1 MKLFRHFSLFLATA
15 SVAALTLLP
24 SCDKDGDEGKETRG
38 KEPTKEKSSALSKSK
53 SKSKSKGDK
62 AHPADDNPAETS
74 QAIEAFTG
82 AHTRLVWA
90 KAAGA
95 HEGDTFAQSEKL
107 LLMGIDSRDGKG
119 ERAILSKTA
128 NYSRP
133 LLSVTGESILYTD
146 KNTVRKGGKKH
157 YNPVIYRTDWKGS
170 PPVRLAEGYAVDC
183 WKDPVSGTEYVYAVS
198 NLKATKGL
206 ALEGEKLIRFPLED
220 PSKVEVVYDD
230 TPITPDNVQFSR
242 DGTRASGQFPWPHS
256 GVLMRSGDKYTA
268 KKITTGCWSGLAP
281 DNSGVGWTFD
291 GEHRKTAM
299 TADDGEKTWSINLS
313 EAAGMKGS
321 ELYHPRWSNHARYIV
336 ITGPYAKKK
345 GEDGSVINKGGG
357 SAQVYLGRLS
367 ETADKIESW
376 LQISHDNSG
385 DAYPDAWIADA
396 DKADLKGYTIPAA
409 TAQSG
414 ASVIASSWPTSKEGM
429 LFFWKDRTTLNA
441 FTTRDG
447 AKHESVLAARDAAR
461 YGRVGE
467 LLLDGGTYEAEP
479 EFAKA
484 AVTHLRAQ
492 PGATFESLVLPG
504 QYEGMGVS
512 APLTTI
518 FSGPDF
524 TLGEDASHLVLAK
537 SSAVW
542 RSKTVLPTSPF
553 HLAVTRSA
561 DGFEARVNGEP
572 VELESLPGGSAKPGP
587 ESLTFGGGWS
597 GGLLQVALYDRI
609 LTDEETASNA
619 HAAEARIATFP
630 PAPPRVKA
638 HGKLVEISP
647 MPTPEGISPY
657 TGAMVAHVYEVEK
670 VQEGALDART
680 VLVKHWAMLG
690 EKPVQGFPRE
700 VGKSYE
706 LLIEREADHPQ
717 LKGERVID
725 DTTAFGQE
733 AWFDVASPRVA
744 P

>member
-1 MKLFRHFSLFLATA
+1 MASL
-15 SVAALTLLP
+15 SLLP
-24 SCDKDGDEGKETRG
+24 SCDKDGDDGKET
-38 KEPTKEKSSALSKSK
+38 KSKSSKEKSSSKDKSK
-53 SKSKSKGDK
+53 SKSDKS
-62 AHPADDNPAETS
+62 HPPDDNPTETS

-90 KAAGA
+90 KASQP
-95 HEGDTFAQSEKL
+95 HEGDTFAQSDKL
-107 LLMGIDSRDGKG
+107 LLMGIDTRDGKG
-119 ERAILSKTA
+119 ERAILSKPA

-133 LLSVTGESILYTD
+133 LLSTTGEVILYTD

-157 YNPVIYRTDWKGS
+157 YHPVIYRTDWKGS
-170 PPVRLAEGYAVDC
+170 APVKLAEGYAVDC
-183 WKDPVSGTEYVYAVS
+183 WKDPASGTEYVFAVS

-206 ALEGEKLIRFPLED
+206 SLEGDKLIRFPLED
-220 PSKVEVVYDD
+220 PSKVEVMYDD

-256 GVLMRSGDKYTA
+256 GVLILQGGKYTA

-291 GEHRKTAM
+291 GEHRKVAM
-299 TADDGEKTWSINLS
+299 AAEDGSKNWYINLS

-357 SAQVYLGRLS
+357 SAEIYLGRMS
-367 ETADKIESW
+367 ETADKMEAW
-376 LQISHDNSG
+376 LQICHDNRG
-385 DAYPDAWIADA
+385 DAYPDAWIANA
-396 DKADLKGYTIPAA
+396 DSANLKGYTIPTA
-409 TAQSG
+409 TQSG
-414 ASVIASSWPTSKEGM
+414 ASVIASSWPASKEGL

-441 FTTRDG
+441 FATRDG
-447 AKHESVLAARDAAR
+447 AKHESVLAGRDAAR
-461 YGRVGE
+461 YGRMGE
-467 LLLDGGTYEAEP
+467 LLLDGGSYEAEP
-479 EFAKA
+479 EFVKA
-484 AVTHLRAQ
+484 AVTHLRTQ
-492 PGATFESLVLPG
+492 PAATFEALVLPG
-504 QYEGMGVS
+504 QYEGTAAN

-518 FSGPDF
+518 FNGADF
-524 TLGEDASHLVLAK
+524 TVGEDTGHLVLVRGAT
-537 SSAVW
+537 AW
-542 RSKTVLPTSPF
+542 RSKTALPAVPY

-561 DGFEARVNGEP
+561 EGFAAQVNGEP
-572 VELESLPGGSAKPGP
+572 LELDSLPGGGAKPGP
-587 ESLTFGGGWS
+587 ETLTFGGGWN

-609 LTDEETASNA
+609 LTDEEIASNA
-619 HAAEARIATFP
+619 HAAQARVSTFP
-630 PAPPRVKA
+630 SAPQRVKLS
-638 HGKLVEISP
+638 GKLTESSP

-657 TGAMVAHVYEVEK
+657 TGALVAHLYEVEK
-670 VQEGALDART
+670 IHQGTLETKT

-690 EKPVQGFPRE
+690 EKVVQGFPRE
-700 VGKSYE
+700 VGKTYE
-706 LLIEREADHPQ
+706 LLIEREVDHTQ

-725 DTTAFGQE
+725 DTTAFDQE